1 MNNTKETNRT
11 FIGEVWKEIAFD
23 FIYTN
28 ELRLEVSNFGRI
40 RTFTKTTEGNIIKG
54 SVINGYPI
62 VRLKFFKKRSEEVE
76 KRFEYF
82 KEQISKLVQKTG
94 KLKTALKVKKVK
106 DKGYFESKKQIEE
119 NEKLLDSIKKSYSK
133 EFRTDEL
140 KRTINYAALIHRLVA
155 ENFLEQPSP
164 EHTLVA
170 HLDYNKKNNHVNNL
184 IWMTRKENTEH
195 QKKSPYVIAEKKS
208 RVNKRNENTKVYK
221 LTSTKVMLIKKRINE
236 GVPLRTLAKTF
247 KVTETQLLRI
257 KRGINWGNVD
267 PAG

>member
-1 MNNTKETNRT
+1 
-11 FIGEVWKEIAFD
+11 
-23 FIYTN
+23 
-28 ELRLEVSNFGRI
+28 
-40 RTFTKTTEGNIIKG
+40 
-54 SVINGYPI
+54 
-62 VRLKFFKKRSEEVE
+62 
-76 KRFEYF
+76 
-82 KEQISKLVQKTG
+82 
-94 KLKTALKVKKVK
+94 
-106 DKGYFESKKQIEE
+106 
-119 NEKLLDSIKKSYSK
+119 
-133 EFRTDEL
+133 
-140 KRTINYAALIHRLVA
+140 LVA

-257 KRGINWGNVD
+257 KRGINWGNVN
-267 PAG
+267 PAS